1 MPVPPAVKITKQGV
15 ELISNV
21 DRCKYFITELTRA
34 ALKDVGKLVRR
45 RGLDKMR
52 KLRGLR
58 RGKRPPHALQY
69 WVRKRET
76 DLQVGLKHNT
86 WYSVDQE
93 LGTRNQ
99 PKRSILR
106 DSAFENIDDIRRIEG
121 AYLSAIEDENR
132 ALGLIDEEEGV
143 GEDEPEGS

>member
-52 KLRGLR
+52 LLRGLK
-58 RGKRPPHALQY
+58 RGKRPPRNLQY
-69 WVRKRET
+69 WVRRRET
-76 DLQVGLKHNT
+76 DLQVGLKHDT
-86 WYSVDQE
+86 WYGVDQE

-121 AYLSAIEDENR
+121 QYLSAIEDENR
-132 ALGLIDEEEGV
+132 ALGLIDEAEEV
-143 GEDEPEGS
+143 GGDEPEGS